1 MSWARRARFDQ
12 LRSRRVRRVLV
23 AAAVVITVPLGSL
36 LPDSLHG
43 FGILV
48 VLVLAGLDALLIQ
61 ATAGLAFARRQAL
74 DERERAL
81 RDLAYRRGL
90 RLLGL
95 AVVLGLVAVIVTGI
109 LSVILAPGGQG
120 GLGFTAVNNGITG
133 RGLVVLAE
141 LLLMTPTF
149 VIAWVDPDRERDETG
164 TERRGHRVAWLAL
177 PALGVAWLVLVMLA
191 PVQVVT
197 ASSNSSSASVQGATC
212 MHFAGGRMVD
222 AEFGATVGMRVEVC
236 WNGHDA
242 FVLGD
247 SRIPLPRSAIA
258 GLEAGMPADVRASV
272 TDPSVFN
279 DDSPDLSG
287 CGRDN
292 TDDFAMISATMCT
305 GVIDAHGTL
314 HYSVHAIVSGPL
326 GLGQRDV
333 TLTLVVDRSGRVLQR
348 P

>member
-1 MSWARRARFDQ
+1 MSSARHARFDQ

-23 AAAVVITVPLGSL
+23 VAAVVITAPLGSL

-61 ATAGLAFARRQAL
+61 ATAGLAFARRHAL

-81 RDLAYRRGL
+81 RDLAYRRGF

-95 AVVLGLVAVIVTGI
+95 AAVLEVVALIVTGI
-109 LSVILAPGGQG
+109 LSVILAPDGQR
-120 GLGFTAVNNGITG
+120 GLGTTAVNNGITG

-141 LLLMTPTF
+141 LLLMTPTL
-149 VIAWVDPDRERDETG
+149 VIAWVDPNRERDETG
-164 TERRGHRVAWLAL
+164 TERRGQRVAWLAL

-191 PVQVVT
+191 PQQVVT
-197 ASSNSSSASVQGATC
+197 ASTNSSSASVQGATC
-212 MHFAGGRMVD
+212 MHFAAGRMVD
-222 AEFGATVGMRVEVC
+222 AEFGATVGLRVEVC
-236 WNGHDA
+236 WNGHNA
-242 FVLGD
+242 FVFGD
-247 SRIPLPRSAIA
+247 PRIPLPRSAVA
-258 GLEAGMPADVRASV
+258 GLEAGMPADLVI
-272 TDPSVFN
+272 DPSMFN
-279 DDSPDLSG
+279 TDNPDLSG

-292 TDDFAMISATMCT
+292 SDDFATVSTTTCT
-305 GVIDAHGTL
+305 GVIDDSGTL

-333 TLTLVVDRSGRVLQR
+333 TLTLVVDRTGNVLQR